1 VRYLGYFYF
10 FAWMCTKAKAS
21 WRDGLLV
28 IDWFG
33 TFSVLAVALILILGL
48 DFGGAIFTWSSP
60 KVISLV
66 ILGVL
71 MMDFFLFTEKRLAKS
86 ADANERISMAI
97 KYRCLHRRNNVR
109 HCFYGSGILSASFL
123 PKR

>member
-1 VRYLGYFYF
+1 
-10 FAWMCTKAKAS
+10 MCTKAKAS

-71 MMDFFLFTEKRLAKS
+71 MMDFFLFTEKRLAKYPLMPMNVFQWRSNIVAFIVGTTYGIVSMGVEYCLRLFFQS
-86 ADANERISMAI
+86 ANQ
-97 KYRCLHRRNNVR
+97 
-109 HCFYGSGILSASFL
+109 AS
-123 PKR
+123 